1 MSTTPA
7 ELMSGDARRE
17 EVARLLAQAIFRR
30 RSRQNIETEQESSRN
45 PLDCQR
51 VSSVHVPSIDPR

>member
-30 RSRQNIETEQESSRN
+30 KSRQNIEIEQESSRN
-45 PLDCQR
+45 SLDCQR
-51 VSSVHVPSIDPR
+51 VSSVHVPSIDQR

>member
-1 MSTTPA
+1 MSATPA

-30 RSRQNIETEQESSRN
+30 RSRQNIEIEQESSGN
-45 PLDCQR
+45 ALDCQR
-51 VSSVHVPSIDPR
+51 VSSVHVPSIDQR